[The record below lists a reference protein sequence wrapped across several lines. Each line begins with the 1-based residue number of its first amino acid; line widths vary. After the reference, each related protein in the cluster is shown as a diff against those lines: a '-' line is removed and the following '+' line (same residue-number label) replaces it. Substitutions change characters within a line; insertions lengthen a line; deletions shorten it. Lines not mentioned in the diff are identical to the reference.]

1 MRAGHFYTV
10 QQDSI
15 NSPSLST
22 FHLITSLRQGD
33 QLCRIEI
40 MNGAGAGDG
49 RGLRHGNSAAI
60 I

>member
-22 FHLITSLRQGD
+22 FHLIISLPE
-33 QLCRIEI
+33 QLFDPKSDKAT
-40 MNGAGAGDG
+40 NFAA
-49 RGLRHGNSAAI
+49 LRL
-60 I
+60 